1 MCALRARLSKRPG
14 STGLG
19 ACRDLLHVV
28 TSDTDPANQETT
40 RLAECTMAW
49 RTLWLAK
56 VATRHATSSM
66 KEECDVLLWLEQ
78 Y

>member
-1 MCALRARLSKRPG
+1 
-14 STGLG
+14 
-19 ACRDLLHVV
+19 
-28 TSDTDPANQETT
+28 
-40 RLAECTMAW
+40 MAW